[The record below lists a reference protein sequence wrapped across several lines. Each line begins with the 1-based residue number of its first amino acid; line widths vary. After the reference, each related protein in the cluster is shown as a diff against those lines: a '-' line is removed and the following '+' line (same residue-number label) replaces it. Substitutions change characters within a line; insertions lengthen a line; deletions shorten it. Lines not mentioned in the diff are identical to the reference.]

1 MATLIAFYDANVL
14 YPAELRNFLMHLALT
29 GLFRAKWSNAV
40 HEEWI
45 TNLLKNRPD
54 ITRQKL
60 ERTRHLMDKAALDA
74 LVEGYEHL
82 IPTLSL
88 PDENDR
94 HVLAAAIEG
103 EAQVIVTMNMK
114 DFPDEVLQRYEM
126 EAQHPDEFILHLIDL
141 APDAV
146 MDAAETHRQ
155 SLKNPPKSVEEFLAS
170 LEAQGLPQSV
180 AALRRLVQRPTETG
194 L

>member
-45 TNLLKNRPD
+45 TNLLKNRQD

-60 ERTRHLMDKAALDA
+60 ECTRHLMDKAALDA

-103 EAQVIVTMNMK
+103 EAQVIVTMNLK
-114 DFPDEVLQRYEM
+114 DFPDEVLQRYEI

>member
-1 MATLIAFYDANVL
+1 
-14 YPAELRNFLMHLALT
+14 
-29 GLFRAKWSNAV
+29 
-40 HEEWI
+40 
-45 TNLLKNRPD
+45 
-54 ITRQKL
+54 
-60 ERTRHLMDKAALDA
+60 MDKAAIDA

-103 EAQVIVTMNMK
+103 EAQVIVTMNLK
-114 DFPDEVLQRYEM
+114 DFPDEVLQRYEI

>member
-1 MATLIAFYDANVL
+1 
-14 YPAELRNFLMHLALT
+14 
-29 GLFRAKWSNAV
+29 
-40 HEEWI
+40 
-45 TNLLKNRPD
+45 
-54 ITRQKL
+54 
-60 ERTRHLMDKAALDA
+60 
-74 LVEGYEHL
+74 
-82 IPTLSL
+82 LSL

-103 EAQVIVTMNMK
+103 EAQVIVTMNLK
-114 DFPDEVLQRYEM
+114 DFPDEVLQRYEI

>member
-1 MATLIAFYDANVL
+1 
-14 YPAELRNFLMHLALT
+14 MHLALT

-54 ITRQKL
+54 MTRQKL

-103 EAQVIVTMNMK
+103 EAQVIVTMNSK

-155 SLKNPPKSVEEFLAS
+155 SLKNPPKSIEEFLAS
-170 LEAQGLPQSV
+170 LEAQGLPKSV
-180 AALRRLVQRPTETG
+180 AAMRTLYQRATETEG
-194 L
+194 

>member
-45 TNLLKNRPD
+45 TNLLKNRQD

-60 ERTRHLMDKAALDA
+60 ERTRYLMDKAAIDA

-103 EAQVIVTMNMK
+103 EAQVIVTMNLK